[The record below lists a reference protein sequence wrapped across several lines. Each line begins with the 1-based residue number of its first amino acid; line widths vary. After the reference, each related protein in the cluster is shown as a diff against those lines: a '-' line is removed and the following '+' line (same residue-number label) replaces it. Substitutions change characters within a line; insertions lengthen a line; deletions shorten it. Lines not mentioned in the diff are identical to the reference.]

1 MACLMADALKLE
13 NPWKQS
19 PNLVDSEQPPRE
31 RPSPFNPPPT
41 PCGPCYCWSTY
52 TERCVSCSCL
62 SKVENTWKLGELVSA
77 TKTVSQEP
85 FVQTRLK
92 DLGIVETFKQ

>member
-1 MACLMADALKLE
+1 MADALKLE
-13 NPWKQS
+13 NPWNQS
-19 PNLVDSEQPPRE
+19 LNLVDSEQPPQE

-52 TERCVSCSCL
+52 TERCVGSCP
-62 SKVENTWKLGELVSA
+62 SKVDKTWKLGELVSES
-77 TKTVSQEP
+77 KSVSQDP

-92 DLGIVETFKQ
+92 VLGIVETFKQ